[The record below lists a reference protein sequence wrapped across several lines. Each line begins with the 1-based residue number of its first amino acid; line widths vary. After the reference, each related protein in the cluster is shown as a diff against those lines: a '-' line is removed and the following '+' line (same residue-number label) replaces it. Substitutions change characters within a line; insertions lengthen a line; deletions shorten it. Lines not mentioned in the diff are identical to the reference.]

1 MSNISY
7 SAIKTILIYEI
18 KDFIKEFQFNIIAPL
33 INTLLFVC
41 ILSTIENYYNLNTQK
56 NSYINFLV
64 PGIVMMVIIQ
74 TSYNHLSEVIISM
87 KQTGSFNDYLMSPI
101 TRIEI
106 FISFIFSSVFV
117 SIIVG
122 LINLLALSYFT
133 NFDYINYINLFYYLV
148 LTIIIFSSLGAL
160 TGFLSFTW
168 DVQSSVSNFFIIPIS
183 FFSGTF
189 FPINFL
195 SEKWQFIYRYNP
207 FYYLVHGFRSA
218 FDDKINI
225 SLFNEIYILT
235 IVSIFFLS
243 ALYIFQ
249 KGYKVIY

>member
-7 SAIKTILIYEI
+7 SAIKTILLYEI
-18 KDFIKEFQFNIIAPL
+18 IDFIKEFQFNIIAPL

-41 ILSTIENYYNLNTQK
+41 ILSTIENYYNINTHES
-56 NSYINFLV
+56 SYINFLV

-74 TSYNHLSEVIISM
+74 TSFNHLSEVIISM

-101 TRIEI
+101 TRTEI
-106 FISFIFSSVFV
+106 CISFIFSSIFV
-117 SIIVG
+117 CIIVC
-122 LINLLALSYFT
+122 LINLLTLFFFT
-133 NFDYINYINLFYYLV
+133 NFDQINYFTLFYYLI

-168 DVQSSVSNFFIIPIS
+168 DIQSSVSNFFILPIS

-189 FPINFL
+189 FPIDSL
-195 SEKWQFIYRYNP
+195 DQRWQFIYKYNP

-218 FDDKINI
+218 FDDKINL
-225 SLFNEIYILT
+225 SLFNDIYIL
-235 IVSIFFLS
+235 IIAFIFSLF
-243 ALYIFQ
+243 AIYIFH
-249 KGYKVIY
+249 KGYKVIC

>member
-41 ILSTIENYYNLNTQK
+41 ILSTIENYYNINTQES
-56 NSYINFLV
+56 SYINFLV
-64 PGIVMMVIIQ
+64 PGIIMMVIIQ

-106 FISFIFSSVFV
+106 FISLIFSSVFV
-117 SIIVG
+117 TIIVG

-133 NFDYINYINLFYYLV
+133 NFDQINYINLFYYLI
-148 LTIIIFSSLGAL
+148 LTIIIFSSIGAL

-168 DVQSSVSNFFIIPIS
+168 DIQSSVSNFLIVPIS

-189 FPINFL
+189 FPINSL
-195 SEKWQFIYRYNP
+195 NEKWQFIYRYNP
-207 FYYLVHGFRSA
+207 FYYLVHGFRSG
-218 FDDKINI
+218 FNDKINL
-225 SLFNEIYILT
+225 SFFNEIYILI
-235 IVSIFFLS
+235 IVLIFFLT

-249 KGYKVIY
+249 KGFRVIN

>member
-41 ILSTIENYYNLNTQK
+41 ILSTIENYYNINTQES
-56 NSYINFLV
+56 SYINFLV
-64 PGIVMMVIIQ
+64 PGIIMMVIIQ
-74 TSYNHLSEVIISM
+74 TSFNHLSEVIISM

-101 TRIEI
+101 TRIELC
-106 FISFIFSSVFV
+106 ISFIFSSVFV
-117 SIIVG
+117 CIIVG
-122 LINLLALSYFT
+122 FINLLFLSYFT
-133 NFDYINYINLFYYLV
+133 NFDQINYINLFYYLV

-168 DVQSSVSNFFIIPIS
+168 DIQSSVSNFFIVPIS

-189 FPINFL
+189 FPINSL

-207 FYYLVHGFRSA
+207 FYYLVHGFRGA
-218 FDDKINI
+218 FNDKINL
-225 SLFNEIYILT
+225 SFFNEIYILT
-235 IVSIFFLS
+235 IVFIVFLS